1 MDDIRGWATFAWQAD
16 YGQFYLIDGDG
27 ADFHAPEE
35 ITTAMVEDSLAVLP
49 SGLVVYTAGCLQQH
63 IRIAIYA
70 ARPEQDP
77 AQEPMWGKPWT
88 HQRTVTAHFPSRR
101 FTISSPS
108 TPTPRPCGP
117 LFLLDSPV
125 VTIRISWMEFQ
136 DTRDDSV
143 PVEPDVI
150 DLAIWPG

>member
-101 FTISSPS
+101 PAGRCFCS
-108 TPTPRPCGP
+108 TARGSRSGSAGWNFRTPAMIAYRWNP
-117 LFLLDSPV
+117 
-125 VTIRISWMEFQ
+125 M
-136 DTRDDSV
+136 
-143 PVEPDVI
+143 
-150 DLAIWPG
+150 